1 MKKFVYMDASASWLK
16 PQSVIE
22 SEVDFLTNSY
32 ANAGRGV
39 CARAGNVDNKILSAR
54 KTVAEFINAEPNQIV
69 FTSGATDS
77 LNRVVNILSSQP
89 WYREMS
95 SFAVSDL
102 DHHSARLPWENLL
115 HDGKIRKEFVCELD
129 DDFNIKTDSVP
140 KVDFLIITAMS
151 NVLGNKQNVKEIVRV
166 ARMKNPDV
174 ITIVDAAQY
183 VAHEKID
190 VKDWDCDFLCF
201 SGHKIGSDTGVG
213 VLYIK
218 DADKYYPD
226 KFGGGMISKVISGEE
241 SRWILYSSPEK
252 FEAGTLPLT
261 QIIGLETAIKELKNW
276 NGGKDLTNYMYQE
289 LSKIDS
295 VKIFT
300 KPDSP
305 IISFVID
312 GMHVLDF
319 GALIGAHNICVRVGN
334 MCASWIHKKLN
345 IDGSIRISVGPWNTM
360 SDAEYVIETIKDIVK

>member
-39 CARAGNVDNKILSAR
+39 CARAGNVDNKILFAR

-77 LNRVVNILSSQP
+77 LNRIVNILSSQP

-95 SFAVSDL
+95 TFAVSDL

-115 HDGKIRKEFVCELD
+115 HEGKMRKEFVCELD

-166 ARMKNPDV
+166 ARIKNPDV

-183 VAHEKID
+183 VAHKKID

-360 SDAEYVIETIKDIVK
+360 DDAEYVIETIKDIVK